1 MTNELT
7 DLTNIPAPTLTLDP
21 VSDGEVAEASIIEVD
36 SPAAPSLADS
46 LSAEEL
52 AQVDAFARQIDIANS
67 QQVLTF
73 GAGAQKKMASFS
85 ETALAKVRTQD
96 LGEAGDLIAGVVTEL
111 KNFDVDDDDK
121 GFFGLFKK
129 SANKITSLK
138 ARYDT
143 AEANVDK
150 IAKTLEGHQVQLMK
164 DAATLDKLYELNLT
178 YFKELTMYL
187 LAGRQRLAE
196 VREGELADLSAK
208 AQASGST
215 EDAEAVQK
223 LSAACNRFEKKL
235 SDLDLSRTVA
245 MQMAP
250 QIRLVQNNEM
260 LMIEKIQ
267 TTLVNTIPLWK
278 SQMLLALGLANNE
291 AALKAQSAVTDMT
304 NELLRKNAEKLKAS
318 TVEVARESERGI
330 VDIETLKA
338 TNENLIQ
345 TFDEV
350 MKIQAEGRAKRARGG
365 DAPHGSRAAPET
377 AGGEVARARDGAG
390 YRGSA
395 RGGGGERPGRAR
407 GKSGVRDARR
417 RGDRLRQALPPASG
431 GLGAGAFRLR
441 AAPHP
446 CRRGGPPGGPHS
458 QGGRAHQR
466 RLRHSPRFRR

>member
-1 MTNELT
+1 MNDELT
-7 DLTNIPAPTLTLDP
+7 NLTNIPAPTLTLDP
-21 VSDGEVAEASIIEVD
+21 VVEDTAVKASIIEVEA
-36 SPAAPSLADS
+36 PPAPSLADS

-73 GAGAQKKMASFS
+73 GSGAQKKMADFS
-85 ETALAKVRTQD
+85 ETALERVRTQD

-111 KNFDVDDDDK
+111 KSFDADEESK
-121 GFFGLFKK
+121 GLFGLFKRQ
-129 SANKITSLK
+129 ANKIVALK
-138 ARYDT
+138 ARYDS

-150 IAKTLEGHQVQLMK
+150 IARALEAHQVTLMK
-164 DAATLDKLYELNLT
+164 DAATMDKLYELNLT

-196 VREGELADLSAK
+196 AREGELAALAAK
-208 AQASGST
+208 AQASAST

-304 NELLRKNAEKLKAS
+304 NELLRKNAEKLKQS

-350 MKIQAEGRAKRARGG
+350 MKIQAEGRAKRAE
-365 DAPHGSRAAPET
+365 A
-377 AGGEVARARDGAG
+377 EVEMRRMEAELR
-390 YRGSA
+390 SKLL
-395 RGGGGERPGRAR
+395 E
-407 GKSGVRDARR
+407 VR
-417 RGDRLRQALPPASG
+417 
-431 GLGAGAFRLR
+431 
-441 AAPHP
+441 
-446 CRRGGPPGGPHS
+446 
-458 QGGRAHQR
+458 
-466 RLRHSPRFRR
+466 